1 MPLKLDFK
9 AGDKMVINGT
19 VIENVGTNAKLV
31 IHNESAIL
39 REKEVL
45 TAEDAVTPATRIYF
59 SLQCA
64 YVFPDKMEEHLDQF
78 REFLDDFVGACP
90 SVKLKADEI
99 TEHVAEGRLYKGLKI
114 TQKLI
119 THEAEVIDRLQQELG
134 EYSNALEPQE
144 TAAAS
149 NTPEPEP
156 GAEKEA
162 EPTG

>member
-90 SVKLKADEI
+90 SIKSMADEI
-99 TEHVAEGRLYKGLKI
+99 AEHVAEDRLYKGLKM
-114 TQKLI
+114 THKLI
-119 THEAEVIDRLQQELG
+119 SHEAEVFDRLQQEIG

-144 TAAAS
+144 AAAAS
-149 NTPEPEP
+149 KTPEPEP
-156 GAEKEA
+156 GTETEA

>member
-9 AGDKMVINGT
+9 TGDKMIINGT
-19 VIENVGTNAKLV
+19 VIENVGANAKLV

-39 REKEVL
+39 RAKEVL
-45 TAEDAVTPATRIYF
+45 TAEDAETPATRVYF

-90 SVKLKADEI
+90 SVKSMADEI
-99 TEHVAEGRLYKGLKI
+99 AGHVAEDRLYKGLKM
-114 TQKLI
+114 THKLI
-119 THEAEVIDRLQQELG
+119 SHEAEVFDRLQQGLE
-134 EYSNALEPQE
+134 EYSDAVEPQE
-144 TAAAS
+144 AAAVRK
-149 NTPEPEP
+149 TPESEP

>member
-19 VIENVGTNAKLV
+19 VIENVGANAKLV
-31 IHNESAIL
+31 VHNEAVLL

-45 TAEDAVTPATRIYF
+45 TAEDAVTPATRVYF

-78 REFLDDFVGACP
+78 RELLDDFVDACP
-90 SVKLKADEI
+90 SVKSMADEI
-99 TEHVAEGRLYKGLKI
+99 VEHVAEDRLYKGLKM
-114 TQKLI
+114 THKLI
-119 THEAEVIDRLQQELG
+119 SHEADVFDRLQQEMG
-134 EYSNALEPQE
+134 EYHNALEPQE
-144 TAAAS
+144 AAAAS
-149 NTPEPEP
+149 KTPEPEP

-162 EPTG
+162 EPTS